1 MTGADTAADGAPG
14 REPALL
20 LTGARLGD
28 GRTVDVRIAGDR
40 IQAVGTPGGLGTQHP
55 PAGHPTAG
63 HPPAGPAA
71 GAATTRIDLTG
82 YLLLPAPAEPHA
94 HHDTAFSAALPG
106 PPPDGAPELVR
117 RVIEAALTALA
128 YGATAQRTHVRIGD
142 VHGLG
147 RLEAVLTAAR
157 ALRGL
162 ADLQA
167 VAMPRLL
174 TGRAGA
180 DGRAQLREALRLGAA
195 AVGGC
200 PELDPDPVGYAQ
212 VLLEAAREADRPV
225 DLHCSGAD
233 PGRLARMVGVLAPLR
248 PRVTVGPCDALAP
261 GAATVLA
268 GAGVRV
274 VCLPQ
279 PGGCAGGER
288 PPGGLQ
294 PSVVRELVQA
304 GVPLAAGGG
313 ALRDLAAPVGRADPL
328 EAAFLLAS
336 SGVLDPEE
344 AYDAV
349 ANQARIALGLP
360 PVRVDAGFPA
370 ELLAVRGDSLAG
382 VLAGGHSRLV
392 VHGGR
397 VVSRTS
403 AVREFADTVALAL
416 PRQTLPED

>member
-1 MTGADTAADGAPG
+1 MTGADAPADGPPG
-14 REPALL
+14 REPVLL
-20 LTGARLGD
+20 LTGARLAD
-28 GRTVDVRIAGDR
+28 GRVVDVRIAGER
-40 IQAVGTPGGLGTQHP
+40 ILAVGTPGGLGPLP
-55 PAGHPTAG
+55 PAS
-63 HPPAGPAA
+63 
-71 GAATTRIDLTG
+71 GAADGSGGTRIDLTG

-94 HHDTAFSAALPG
+94 HYDTAFSAALPG
-106 PPPDGAPELVR
+106 PPPDGPPELVR
-117 RVIEAALTALA
+117 RVTEAALTALA

-147 RLEAVLTAAR
+147 RLEAVLTAAQ

-162 ADLQA
+162 TDLQA

-200 PELDPDPVGYAQ
+200 PEADPDPVGYVQ
-212 VLLEAAREADRPV
+212 VLLEAAREADLPV

-233 PGRLARMVGVLAPLR
+233 PGRLARMTGVLAPLR
-248 PRVTVGPCDALAP
+248 PRVTLGPCDALAP
-261 GAATVLA
+261 GASTVLA
-268 GAGVRV
+268 SAGVRV

-279 PGGCAGGER
+279 SGGCAGGER
-288 PPGGLQ
+288 PPGGLR
-294 PSVVRELVQA
+294 PSVVRELTQA
-304 GVPLAAGGG
+304 RVPLAAGSG

-336 SGVLDPEE
+336 SGALGPED

-349 ANQARIALGLP
+349 AGRARAVLGLP

-370 ELLAVRGDSLAG
+370 ELLAVRGDDLAG

-392 VHGGR
+392 VHRGR

-416 PRQTLPED
+416 PRQPLPED